1 MPVKYKGEIDMY
13 FVKGIRPELSVDL
26 YRIPNKNFFIHL
38 QKLRLV
44 DIEEF
49 VFQTFETE
57 VSSKLYFHNNR
68 HTMEVYSLVELL
80 GRAEGISE
88 EELLMVRTAALMSD
102 TGFLSDYNNHSVKS
116 VEFAK
121 ENLSRFKYSEN
132 QIQQVIQLLQSNEKV
147 NSNSPLAE
155 KIMADA
161 QTVYFGRVDFT
172 LLAENFYKE
181 LSEMQLI
188 SSREAF
194 INKMSKTLREHQYFT
209 ESAKRLKEIAI
220 EEQLEQLKKLA

>member
-1 MPVKYKGEIDMY
+1 
-13 FVKGIRPELSVDL
+13 
-26 YRIPNKNFFIHL
+26 
-38 QKLRLV
+38 
-44 DIEEF
+44 
-49 VFQTFETE
+49 
-57 VSSKLYFHNNR
+57 
-68 HTMEVYSLVELL
+68 
-80 GRAEGISE
+80 
-88 EELLMVRTAALMSD
+88 
-102 TGFLSDYNNHSVKS
+102 
-116 VEFAK
+116 
-121 ENLSRFKYSEN
+121 
-132 QIQQVIQLLQSNEKV
+132 
-147 NSNSPLAE
+147 
-155 KIMADA
+155 MADA